1 VKAAE
6 DEMKEMKEEKKNGTS
21 DESGTKGTALLAR
34 TELTSRPL
42 EAQVA
47 DLKDKL
53 EHVQRRKEDID
64 RYVPKEYQTDAVKA
78 WKRKVDRL
86 EAEVK
91 AAEDEMKDVKQE
103 QEKKE
108 EENAKALDR
117 HDATSSKG
125 HSSLSNM
132 MATSVDAGADRYWG
146 SVGVCFCATVSVL
159 SLFVALRRRSV
170 DVDQRPLLG

>member
-1 VKAAE
+1 MG

-91 AAEDEMKDVKQE
+91 AAEDEMKEVKQE

-108 EENAKALDR
+108 EEKAKALDR

-132 MATSVDAGADRYWG
+132 MAAPVDDRYLG
-146 SVGVCFCATVSVL
+146 SVGVCCCAAVSVISVL
-159 SLFVALRRRSV
+159 VALRRRRV

>member
-1 VKAAE
+1 
-6 DEMKEMKEEKKNGTS
+6 MG
-21 DESGTKGTALLAR
+21 AR

-78 WKRKVDRL
+78 WKRKVERL

-91 AAEDEMKDVKQE
+91 AAEDEMKEMKE
-103 QEKKE
+103 EKEKKE

-132 MATSVDAGADRYWG
+132 MATSVDA
-146 SVGVCFCATVSVL
+146 FT
-159 SLFVALRRRSV
+159 
-170 DVDQRPLLG
+170 

>member
-1 VKAAE
+1 MGGTALLARTELTSRPLDAEVDRLEAEVKAAE
-6 DEMKEMKEEKKNGTS
+6 DEMKEVKDDEQNGTS

-53 EHVQRRKEDID
+53 EHVKRRKEDID

-91 AAEDEMKDVKQE
+91 AAEDEMKEVKDDKQNGTSDE
-103 QEKKE
+103 SGTKGT
-108 EENAKALDR
+108 ALLAR
-117 HDATSSKG
+117 
-125 HSSLSNM
+125 
-132 MATSVDAGADRYWG
+132 
-146 SVGVCFCATVSVL
+146 
-159 SLFVALRRRSV
+159 
-170 DVDQRPLLG
+170 